1 MNYTGFISDLLQPSH
16 NGLRINRFDLGCV
29 EIIDRHIF
37 PFMQRHGIAFASDS
51 PHIVRSSREHMLI
64 PGSA

>member
-29 EIIDRHIF
+29 EIDRHIF
-37 PFMQRHGIAFASDS
+37 PFM
-51 PHIVRSSREHMLI
+51 
-64 PGSA
+64 